1 MPAAIFFA
9 VVEHLNFTQKVTLK
23 TVNSRFYLNQDIVN
37 IREVNTEAMKMIEST
52 ISMKNDRY
60 GSIFTEIPPESFSKR
75 SNDSEVNKSEI
86 FERDLAYSQA
96 IGSGATE
103 QVRKVLSHPRLSSS
117 PPPPPPNEEEKDIDI
132 VSPGTCNALG
142 ECEIPEE
149 KTVYAVPI
157 LPQKI
162 PRLSLEEIPLNVDEI
177 VDEEMA
183 HLSKLDLDEL
193 RVIAI
198 QRYRSAIEKASK
210 SYVIE
215 SIRES
220 IRAEVT
226 SDLKEGPKK
235 KDHKREDKMVIV
247 DADDI

>member
-1 MPAAIFFA
+1 MKYPKKKLSMQFQFF
-9 VVEHLNFTQKVTLK
+9 
-23 TVNSRFYLNQDIVN
+23 
-37 IREVNTEAMKMIEST
+37 
-52 ISMKNDRY
+52 
-60 GSIFTEIPPESFSKR
+60 PP
-75 SNDSEVNKSEI
+75 
-86 FERDLAYSQA
+86 
-96 IGSGATE
+96 
-103 QVRKVLSHPRLSSS
+103 
-117 PPPPPPNEEEKDIDI
+117 
-132 VSPGTCNALG
+132 
-142 ECEIPEE
+142 
-149 KTVYAVPI
+149 
-157 LPQKI
+157 KI

-198 QRYRSAIEKASK
+198 QHYRSAIEKASK

-247 DADDI
+247 DADDMLCFCVTKL

>member
-1 MPAAIFFA
+1 M
-9 VVEHLNFTQKVTLK
+9 
-23 TVNSRFYLNQDIVN
+23 
-37 IREVNTEAMKMIEST
+37 
-52 ISMKNDRY
+52 
-60 GSIFTEIPPESFSKR
+60 
-75 SNDSEVNKSEI
+75 
-86 FERDLAYSQA
+86 
-96 IGSGATE
+96 
-103 QVRKVLSHPRLSSS
+103 
-117 PPPPPPNEEEKDIDI
+117 
-132 VSPGTCNALG
+132 
-142 ECEIPEE
+142 
-149 KTVYAVPI
+149 
-157 LPQKI
+157 
-162 PRLSLEEIPLNVDEI
+162 DEI

-235 KDHKREDKMVIV
+235 KDHKRAAFPIAVILSV
-247 DADDI
+247 DSYKGAERIILPPLYLLIRKKLIKAKRSFRHFEKCTSLRL